1 MRNSTA
7 SAGAVNT
14 ECAES
19 TDPGEQLRLR
29 FFQVIG
35 AYRSNPPE
43 KALIRELLDCAL
55 RNVERFMVGGRAVAA
70 HAVHHVALALYC
82 RTDPAGIVE
91 GFSVKVIAADTRLNE
106 RTVRPALDV
115 LRRLHV
121 FRSTRTSRRRPA
133 SHRINVG
140 GLDWPAVRERGK
152 RASADTMP
160 ALGASA
166 GMVSALSADTMPAL
180 KGYTEGHVRTGSDGG
195 SPVAAPPDLY
205 RAQESA
211 PEFDPGAAFGLICP
225 TCGKCETGG
234 QECSRC
240 LAARSKRAAAD
251 EPDGCPECGCPRLM
265 GGSCEACGF
274 VDGEADFAPNPDFN
288 REPGEVA

>member
-160 ALGASA
+160 ALGVSA
-166 GMVSALSADTMPAL
+166 DTMPALSADTMPAL
-180 KGYTEGHVRTGSDGG
+180 KGYNGRARTYGQRWRISRGRSARSVPRAGDRPGVRPAGRLSVVPEVRDRRTGVLSVLGG
-195 SPVAAPPDLY
+195 ALP
-205 RAQESA
+205 
-211 PEFDPGAAFGLICP
+211 
-225 TCGKCETGG
+225 
-234 QECSRC
+234 
-240 LAARSKRAAAD
+240 ARSR
-251 EPDGCPECGCPRLM
+251 R
-265 GGSCEACGF
+265 
-274 VDGEADFAPNPDFN
+274 
-288 REPGEVA
+288 